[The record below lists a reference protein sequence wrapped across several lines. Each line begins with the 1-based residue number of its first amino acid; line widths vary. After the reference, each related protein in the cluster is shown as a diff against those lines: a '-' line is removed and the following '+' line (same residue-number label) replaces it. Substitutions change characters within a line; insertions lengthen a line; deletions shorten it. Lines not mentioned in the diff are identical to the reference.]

1 MVLVFGKRE
10 TICIL
15 IFFNLNQQTSTHYLF
30 LKINWLAVLAGALA
44 YFALGAMWY
53 SKILF
58 APRWLALTR
67 IDASDPAATKGMR
80 MLMLFSFLVIMLN
93 VVGLGI
99 LQNKLQLANTV
110 MSGVK
115 LGTLTGLCF
124 GCIAISNL
132 TCMKSSLLVCIGL
145 MVATHLR
152 VILLLPLSFA
162 FGHSNYGLLKKKR
175 CINLLYTA
183 FLLC

>member
-44 YFALGAMWY
+44 YFALGAMLY

-67 IDASDPAATKGMR
+67 IDASDPAATKGMG

-124 GCIAISNL
+124 GCIAISNSYL
-132 TCMKSSLLVCIGL
+132 YEKLPAGLHWINGGYTLAGNIIAAIIICIW
-145 MVATHLR
+145 
-152 VILLLPLSFA
+152 P
-162 FGHSNYGLLKKKR
+162 
-175 CINLLYTA
+175 
-183 FLLC
+183 